1 MSRPVCS
8 NFILFDFQ
16 AASVFDGFKMTQRI
30 MHFPSEKF
38 DTYLDMLITLMNS
51 ILDYIEMRFG
61 YLMLKHI
68 EGKVS

>member
-1 MSRPVCS
+1 M
-8 NFILFDFQ
+8 
-16 AASVFDGFKMTQRI
+16 FDGFKMTQRI

-38 DTYLDMLITLMNS
+38 DTYLDMFITSMNS